1 MQKAAAQTWGT
12 TKKSTRY
19 QRFNSTPAPAGEAPV
34 KEKLFKLA
42 ACPSVASVAGRI
54 EIWLQANASSQEQKM
69 ISELGLR

>member
-1 MQKAAAQTWGT
+1 M
-12 TKKSTRY
+12 
-19 QRFNSTPAPAGEAPV
+19 